1 MADQARE
8 LVVLTR
14 GADHELSS
22 VGVTIAN
29 GDMTAG
35 LTMSIFSSAPR
46 WIRSASRAADTTQVN
61 PLDPLKALIG
71 DFPGRGGTPWARTPC
86 VTARGYT
93 QEYLIQSVVMA
104 GSSVVHERLGA
115 ATLSF

>member
-14 GADHELSS
+14 GTDHELSS

-35 LTMSIFSSAPR
+35 LTMSIFL
-46 WIRSASRAADTTQVN
+46 V
-61 PLDPLKALIG
+61 
-71 DFPGRGGTPWARTPC
+71 
-86 VTARGYT
+86 
-93 QEYLIQSVVMA
+93 
-104 GSSVVHERLGA
+104 GA
-115 ATLSF
+115 AVDPVREPRGRHHASQSARPA

>member
-1 MADQARE
+1 
-8 LVVLTR
+8 
-14 GADHELSS
+14 
-22 VGVTIAN
+22 
-29 GDMTAG
+29 
-35 LTMSIFSSAPR
+35 
-46 WIRSASRAADTTQVN
+46 
-61 PLDPLKALIG
+61 
-71 DFPGRGGTPWARTPC
+71 